1 MRSMSRAILVQPTRR
16 RQRGF
21 GSARKDSLRCEGL
34 DAQLLEEGF
43 QVGIVNRNFGLWLA
57 LGRRF
62 DEAFIESL
70 EEAHFGYS
78 VFFAAGK
85 RATVLLSPCF
95 ESGLIDEDLKAE
107 GGLAVDGNGVG
118 ELATG
123 VAAALGAVPLKEI
136 ILIHIP
142 VGGGVA
148 LDATNGIRTRHG
160 GLFVDGVRMST
171 SESGRSE
178 VPKWH

>member
-1 MRSMSRAILVQPTRR
+1 MSRAILVQLPDAARWNLV
-16 RQRGF
+16 RQEMTP
-21 GSARKDSLRCEGL
+21 LRCDGL
-34 DAQLLEEGF
+34 DAQLLEERF
-43 QVGIVNRNFGLWLA
+43 QIGIVDRNFGLWLA

-62 DEAFIESL
+62 DEAFIEGL
-70 EEAHFGYS
+70 EKAHFGHG

-85 RATVLLSPCF
+85 GAAVLLSPCF
-95 ESGLIDEDLKAE
+95 ESGLIDENLKAE
-107 GGLAVDGNGVG
+107 GGLAVDGNSVG
-118 ELATG
+118 ELAAE
-123 VAAALGAVPLKEI
+123 VAVALGAVPFEEI
-136 ILIHIP
+136 VLIHVA